1 MKSGIVLIPFV
12 DGKTGN
18 AYKVNDNFK
27 AQKKRFEE
35 LLKAGLISDG
45 KEVEEVSEE
54 ESEEIETTEEVQNEE
69 SVEEESEGES
79 VEPEKGE
86 EESEEESDAE

>member
-1 MKSGIVLIPFV
+1 MKTGIVIVPFV

-18 AYKVNDNFK
+18 AYQINNDFK
-27 AQKKRFEE
+27 ANKKRFEE

>member
-18 AYKVNDNFK
+18 AYQINDDFK
-27 AQKKRFEE
+27 ANKKRFEE

-45 KEVEEVSEE
+45 KEVSEEEIQNEETVEEETEEEESVEPENGKEVSEE
-54 ESEEIETTEEVQNEE
+54 ETEEV
-69 SVEEESEGES
+69 SED
-79 VEPEKGE
+79 
-86 EESEEESDAE
+86 SDAE

>member
-18 AYKVNDNFK
+18 AYKVNDDFK
-27 AQKKRFEE
+27 VNKKRFEE

-45 KEVEEVSEE
+45 KEVSEE
-54 ESEEIETTEEVQNEE
+54 ETEEVQNEE
-69 SVEEESEGES
+69 TVEEETEEES
-79 VEPEKGE
+79 VEPENGKE
-86 EESEEESDAE
+86 VSEEETEEVSEDSDAE

>member
-1 MKSGIVLIPFV
+1 MKTGIVIVPFV

-18 AYKVNDNFK
+18 AYQINDDFK
-27 AQKKRFEE
+27 ANKKRFDE

-54 ESEEIETTEEVQNEE
+54 ETEVTEEIQNEE
-69 SVEEESEGES
+69 PV
-79 VEPEKGE
+79 E
-86 EESEEESDAE
+86 EESEEESVEPENGEEVSEEESDAE

>member
-18 AYKVNDNFK
+18 AYKVNDDFK
-27 AQKKRFEE
+27 ANKKRFEE

-54 ESEEIETTEEVQNEE
+54 ETTEDVQNDE
-69 SVEEESEGES
+69 SVEEETEES
-79 VEPEKGE
+79 VEPENGE
-86 EESEEESDAE
+86 EVSEDSDTE

>member
-1 MKSGIVLIPFV
+1 MKTGIVIVPFV

-18 AYKVNDNFK
+18 TYKVNDNFK

-45 KEVEEVSEE
+45 KEVSEE
-54 ESEEIETTEEVQNEE
+54 ETEEIQNEETSEEENEE
-69 SVEEESEGES
+69 SVE
-79 VEPEKGE
+79 PENGE
-86 EESEEESDAE
+86 ETSEEENK

>member
-18 AYKVNDNFK
+18 AYQINDDFK
-27 AQKKRFEE
+27 ANKKRFEE

-45 KEVEEVSEE
+45 KEVSEEEIQNEETVEEETEEESVEPENGKEVSEE
-54 ESEEIETTEEVQNEE
+54 ETEEV
-69 SVEEESEGES
+69 SED
-79 VEPEKGE
+79 
-86 EESEEESDAE
+86 SDAE

>member
-12 DGKTGN
+12 DGKTGT
-18 AYKVNDNFK
+18 AYKINDDFK
-27 AQKKRFEE
+27 ANKKRFDE

-54 ESEEIETTEEVQNEE
+54 EITEEIQNEE
-69 SVEEESEGES
+69 PV
-79 VEPEKGE
+79 E
-86 EESEEESDAE
+86 EESEEESVEPENGEEVSEEESDAE

>member
-18 AYKVNDNFK
+18 AYQINDDFK
-27 AQKKRFEE
+27 ANKKRFEE

-45 KEVEEVSEE
+45 KEVSEE
-54 ESEEIETTEEVQNEE
+54 ETEEIQNEDI
-69 SVEEESEGES
+69 VEE
-79 VEPEKGE
+79 KNRR
-86 EESEEESDAE
+86 

>member
-18 AYKVNDNFK
+18 AYQINNDFK
-27 AQKKRFEE
+27 ANKKRFEE

-45 KEVEEVSEE
+45 KEVSEE
-54 ESEEIETTEEVQNEE
+54 EIEEVQNEE
-69 SVEEESEGES
+69 TVEEETEDES
-79 VEPEKGE
+79 VEPENGKE
-86 EESEEESDAE
+86 VSEDSDAE